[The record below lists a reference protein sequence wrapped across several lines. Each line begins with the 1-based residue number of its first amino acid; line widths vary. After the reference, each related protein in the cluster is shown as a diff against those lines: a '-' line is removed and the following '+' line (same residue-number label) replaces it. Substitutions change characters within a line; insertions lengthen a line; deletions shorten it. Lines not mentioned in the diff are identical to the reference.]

1 MIEINLKIDQGIPQ
15 YGCSS
20 CSNCH
25 SIFGNSLCS
34 IKNRGCCWYFPKF
47 TLYEI
52 HKMVKE
58 KDGLE
63 TLSRL
68 MNIPKVEVHNYF
80 IHAKG
85 YFDEVG
91 YKNYINSEQA
101 YNTDVK
107 DKTIF
112 FRACPFVEQG
122 VGCTLPK
129 RYRSYVCNFFICE
142 EVVKKVESYSQ
153 YKQYVNERN
162 NYVRWIEWEN
172 LSIETFLTEKKL
184 NLINDFDEV
193 ITILKDMPIREC
205 EFRSLHPIVVSD
217 EPNKALDSK
226 LG

>member
-52 HKMVKE
+52 HKMAKE
-58 KDGLE
+58 KNGLE
-63 TLSRL
+63 TLSRI
-68 MNIPKVEVHNYF
+68 MNLPKVEVHNYF

-91 YKNYINSEQA
+91 YKNYINSGQA

-129 RYRSYVCNFFICE
+129 RYRSYVCNFFICD

-172 LSIETFLTEKKL
+172 LSLETFLTEKKL
-184 NLINDFDEV
+184 NLVNNFDEV

-205 EFRSLHPIVVSD
+205 EFCSLRPIVVSD